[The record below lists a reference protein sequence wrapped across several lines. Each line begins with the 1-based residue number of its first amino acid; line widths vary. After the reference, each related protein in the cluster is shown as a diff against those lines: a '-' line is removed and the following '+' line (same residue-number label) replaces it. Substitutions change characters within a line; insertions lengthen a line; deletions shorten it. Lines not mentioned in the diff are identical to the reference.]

1 MKLTEWLKSKW
12 KRKETSEEEEKET
25 RVEEGKETTS
35 YKEPTTEDTLFQK
48 QSIRFEDKQQREQY
62 VRNCCEQMIEASEES
77 ENAKL
82 EYNLITAYL
91 NDMQMIEEMPEQ
103 QQTSLH
109 STVRKILNLEEER
122 ETLRKTPR
130 KITERQFNYAQSNA
144 EDIPDILKRMV
155 DNEKYREILKS
166 DMQHLENEKAAQNI
180 RKRDLIQEQQ
190 NLKGMSL
197 IAFTTLVAV
206 LILLWVFQEL
216 LGSNVQLAYLVVMLA
231 AVLVTLG
238 LFLKLKEADGELK
251 YVEKCLNKAIG
262 LLNHTK
268 IKFVNVEN
276 ALDYSYDK
284 YNVRSAYELNYIW
297 ENYLK
302 EKEERSR
309 YQRTNEDIEF
319 YTEQMIRQ
327 LTDYGIQDPQVW
339 SSQMQAIIDKKEM
352 EEIRRRLMVRRQKIR
367 KQLDYN
373 NKIMNDAKNEIS
385 SLVNNHKQYAREILQ
400 IVNSI
405 EG

>member
-12 KRKETSEEEEKET
+12 RHTKTQTEEEKEPENQ
-25 RVEEGKETTS
+25 VEKETAL
-35 YKEPTTEDTLFQK
+35 YKEPTTEDTTFQK
-48 QSIRFEDKQQREQY
+48 QRVPLEDKQQREQY
-62 VRNCCEQMIEASEES
+62 VRNCCEQMIEASQES

-91 NDMQMIEEMPEQ
+91 NDMQMIEEMPQE
-103 QQTSLH
+103 QQTSLR
-109 STVRKILNLEEER
+109 STVKKILNLEDER

-180 RKRDLIQEQQ
+180 RKKDLIQEQQ

-216 LGSNVQLAYLVVMLA
+216 LGSNIQLAYLVVMLA
-231 AVLVTLG
+231 AVLVTFG

-319 YTEQMIRQ
+319 YTEQMVRQ
-327 LTDYGIQDPQVW
+327 LKDYGIQDPQVW
-339 SSQMQAIIDKKEM
+339 SSQMQAIVDKKEM

-385 SLVNNHKQYAREILQ
+385 SLVENHKQYAREILQ